1 MSLHGL
7 LTQAKTANGN
17 DVSHPSYNKVADY
30 SKGVIMNITNFLK
43 SVKMFEDESSRGTRA
58 VESSIIAIAQE
69 IEDFNSEYDP
79 SLMNATPED
88 VIRANRSITNA
99 THKVV
104 AAATNGNQEELLAAA
119 NIGRRAINELLTTC
133 KSAAFNCE
141 DQDLKQMVI
150 RRNY

>member
-1 MSLHGL
+1 
-7 LTQAKTANGN
+7 
-17 DVSHPSYNKVADY
+17 
-30 SKGVIMNITNFLK
+30 
-43 SVKMFEDESSRGTRA
+43 MFEDESSRGTRA

-133 KSAAFNCE
+133 KVII
-141 DQDLKQMVI
+141 LKSI
-150 RRNY
+150 H